1 MARKLF
7 AYVLPV
13 VAVAISALGY
23 HWYQRWHAMP
33 PVHLVGATA
42 LGQRPAWAPVEA
54 KLTLQNASSAEVT
67 LAGLTK
73 Y

>member
-1 MARKLF
+1 MARKMF
-7 AYVLPV
+7 AYTLPV

-23 HWYQRWHAMP
+23 HWYQRWYAMP
-33 PVHLVGATA
+33 PVHFVGATA
-42 LGQRPAWAPVEA
+42 LGQRPAWVPAEA
-54 KLTLQNASSAEVT
+54 ELTLQNTSSAELT

>member
-13 VAVAISALGY
+13 VAVATCALGY
-23 HWYQRWHAMP
+23 HWYRRWYAIP

-54 KLTLQNASSAEVT
+54 ELTVQNSSSAELT